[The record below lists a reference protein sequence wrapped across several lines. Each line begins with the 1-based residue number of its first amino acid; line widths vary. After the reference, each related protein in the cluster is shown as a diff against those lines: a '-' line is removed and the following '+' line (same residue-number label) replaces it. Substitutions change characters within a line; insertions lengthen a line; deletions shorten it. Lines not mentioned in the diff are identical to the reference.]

1 MFSVFGQDLGTNC
14 WITAGT
20 GELSNDGTNWF
31 STVEFT
37 AATQGRINYT
47 APSAGVTEQFSVSV
61 NETAFTVDVTSLVV
75 QGSVTIPAVKNGG
88 VLYLN
93 QTFNVVVSNN
103 NDNKSVIIETTAT
116 TDAVTGD
123 LVISDPS
130 IAIGLDC
137 FVSYWQD
144 SPTLA
149 LVEPS
154 VTSV

>member
-1 MFSVFGQDLGTNC
+1 MNSLRTCFEVRAALTPS
-14 WITAGT
+14 
-20 GELSNDGTNWF
+20 LSHARERGRND
-31 STVEFT
+31 SL
-37 AATQGRINYT
+37 R
-47 APSAGVTEQFSVSV
+47 EQFSLDV
-61 NETAFTVDVTSLVV
+61 NDTIFVDDVTSLVV

-116 TDAVTGD
+116 TDPVTGD